1 MIWKHVWSGNVM
13 KKLICKQSVYWHKTA
28 FQIKVGLVRHLV
40 IHSHIEMRHPDNWPV
55 YICIYTVVRMFHF
68 NVWMNY
74 TKCLSKL
81 PYSKFH
87 HDAVLMLM
95 PMRAPRSDL
104 WASSLRGDPLYGATY
119 DGGLAL
125 LSPVYWQNQLKPA
138 VPRTKP
144 IGRDGSWASFEFG
157 LLARDPACLAS
168 LDGNCLASNL

>member
-74 TKCLSKL
+74 TKCPKVLRVSKCQIFDTEQISQTKITKL
-81 PYSKFH
+81 GGGGTVHWKQGYRGQFHILHWMLLLFYSC
-87 HDAVLMLM
+87 
-95 PMRAPRSDL
+95 
-104 WASSLRGDPLYGATY
+104 
-119 DGGLAL
+119 
-125 LSPVYWQNQLKPA
+125 QE
-138 VPRTKP
+138 
-144 IGRDGSWASFEFG
+144 I
-157 LLARDPACLAS
+157 
-168 LDGNCLASNL
+168 